1 MEPVFVLGSINIWAQ
16 NGRRGLL
23 ITSVVLE
30 EGEQG
35 RAWTRLH
42 RHPNSWDRGVSG
54 GLSKAGLCLAH

>member
-1 MEPVFVLGSINIWAQ
+1 MEPVFMLGSINIWAWS
-16 NGRRGLL
+16 GRRGLL

-35 RAWTRLH
+35 RVWTGLH